1 MPHTN
6 LNPPGPAAGGELVD
20 EDQALLDLAV
30 MPR

>member
-6 LNPPGPAAGGELVD
+6 VNPPGPAAGAALVD
-20 EDQALLDLAV
+20 EDQALLELAV